1 MKLDD
6 IPLESVSLASITA
19 TDIVILLI
27 VVLSALLA
35 YFRGFAREVL
45 SLGTWLGAGLAA
57 YYGFRYVSPYARE
70 FISSGAVADIATGVG
85 LFLGALVLLTI
96 LNHTLSGRIKESALS
111 AIDRGLGLLF
121 GTARGALII
130 CVAYIAAT
138 WFWVE
143 EDLPE
148 FVTEAQ
154 TLPTIRSGADIVVAW
169 LPEDIR
175 KNIEK
180 ATKDAAEKS
189 DQVIQAEQLLRNL
202 NEKAEAAKGAGVAPP
217 SAYNDKERRELQ
229 RLINRNQ

>member
-1 MKLDD
+1 MNSDD
-6 IPLESVSLASITA
+6 ISIAGLSLANVTA
-19 TDIVILLI
+19 ADFVILVI
-27 VVLSALLA
+27 VLLSALLA

-57 YYGFRYVSPYARE
+57 YYGFRIVSPYARE

-85 LFLGALVLLTI
+85 LFLGALVLLTL
-96 LNHTLSGRIKESALS
+96 LNHALSSRVKDSALS
-111 AIDRGLGLLF
+111 AIDRALGLLF
-121 GTARGALII
+121 GAARGALII

-154 TLPTIRSGADIVVAW
+154 TLPTIRSGADLVIAW

-175 KNIEK
+175 KNIEQ
-180 ATKDAAEKS
+180 ATQDAAEKS
-189 DQVIQAEQLLRNL
+189 EQVMQAEQLLRTL
-202 NEKAEAAKGAGVAPP
+202 NEKADAAKGGGIVSP
-217 SAYNDKERRELQ
+217 SAYSSKERRELQ

>member
-6 IPLESVSLASITA
+6 IPFDSVSLANVTA
-19 TDIVILLI
+19 ADIVILLS

-57 YYGFRYVSPYARE
+57 YYGFGHVSPYARE
-70 FISSGAVADIATGVG
+70 FISSGAVADIATRVG

-96 LNHTLSGRIKESALS
+96 LNHTLSGRVKESALS

-121 GTARGALII
+121 GAARGALII

-143 EDLPE
+143 EDLPA

-154 TLPTIRSGADIVVAW
+154 TLPTIRSGSEVVVAW

-180 ATKDAAEKS
+180 VTKDAAEKS
-189 DQVIQAEQLLRNL
+189 DQVIQAEPLLRSL
-202 NEKAEAAKGAGVAPP
+202 HEKAETAKGAGITPP
-217 SAYNDKERRELQ
+217 SAYNSKERRELQ